1 MMNHIREHIN
11 KTINEM
17 VELRH
22 SIHQSPELGYNE
34 HHTGD
39 KIAALLT
46 KWGFEVARGIG
57 KTGIVG
63 TLKVGN
69 SKKTIGIRADMD
81 ALPIVEETNLAY
93 SSKNEGV
100 MHACGHDGHT
110 TILLT
115 AARYLAETK
124 NFDGTVRVIFQPAE
138 ESYGGGKAMIDD
150 GLFQKFPC
158 DRIYGLHNWPGF
170 PAGSLR
176 FTKGPMMASVDTAY
190 ITVRGKGGHGARPET
205 TIDPIVAASSIVM
218 ALQTIVSRN
227 VPPLEAALITVGMFK
242 GGSVSNVIPEEV
254 KMDLTIRAF
263 STKVRDLLQERICK
277 LAKSQAESYGAEAI
291 INYERGYPVT
301 VNDADSIDFALGV
314 AKKLVGDE
322 NIVENAEP
330 LTPSEDFSYMLE
342 KVPGAYIIMGNGDS
356 AGLHTPHYN
365 FNDDG
370 IAVGASLWGAL
381 VEEYLKKS

>member
-1 MMNHIREHIN
+1 MKHIREHIE
-11 KTINEM
+11 KTIDEM
-17 VELRH
+17 VAIRH
-22 SIHQSPELGYNE
+22 QIHENPEMGFNE
-34 HHTGD
+34 HKTGD
-39 KIAALLT
+39 KVASLLES
-46 KWGFEVARGIG
+46 WGFDVVRGVG

-69 SKKTIGIRADMD
+69 GKKVIGIRADMD
-81 ALPIVEETNLAY
+81 ALPIEEETNLPYA
-93 SSKNEGV
+93 SKNAGV

-115 AARYLAETK
+115 AARYLAETR

-138 ESYGGGKAMIDD
+138 ESLGGGKKMIDD
-150 GLFQKFPC
+150 GLFEKFPC

-170 PAGSLR
+170 PAGTLR

-254 KMDLTIRAF
+254 KMELTIRAF
-263 STKVRDLLQERICK
+263 SPEVRKLLQERICK

-301 VNDADSIDFALGV
+301 VNDAESIDFALDV
-314 AKKLVGDE
+314 AKQIVGDK
-322 NIVENAEP
+322 NVVENAEP

-356 AGLHTPHYN
+356 TGLHTPQYN

-370 IAVGASLWGAL
+370 IAVGATLWGAL
-381 VEEYLKKS
+381 VEKYLAKA

>member
-1 MMNHIREHIN
+1 MKHIREHIDR
-11 KTINEM
+11 TIDEM
-17 VELRH
+17 VAIRH
-22 SIHQSPELGYNE
+22 QIHQNPELGFNE
-34 HHTGD
+34 HKTGD
-39 KIAALLT
+39 KVASLLES
-46 KWGFEVARGIG
+46 WGFDVVRGVG

-63 TLKVGN
+63 TLKVGHG
-69 SKKTIGIRADMD
+69 KKIIGIRADMD
-81 ALPIVEETNLAY
+81 ALPIEEETNLDY
-93 SSKNEGV
+93 SSKNKGV

-138 ESYGGGKAMIDD
+138 ESYGGGKKMIDD
-150 GLFQKFPC
+150 GLFERFPC

-170 PAGSLR
+170 PSGTLR

-254 KMDLTIRAF
+254 KMELTIRAF
-263 STKVRDLLQERICK
+263 SAKVRDLLQERICK
-277 LAKSQAESYGAEAI
+277 LAKSQAESYGAKAI

-301 VNDADSIDFALGV
+301 VNDAGSIDFALEV
-314 AKKLVGDE
+314 AKQVVGDK
-322 NIVENAEP
+322 NVVENAEP

-370 IAVGASLWGAL
+370 IAVGATLWGAL
-381 VEEYLKKS
+381 VEKYLAKA

>member
-1 MMNHIREHIN
+1 MKHIREHID
-11 KTINEM
+11 KTIDEM
-17 VELRH
+17 VAIRH
-22 SIHQSPELGYNE
+22 QIHETPELGFNE
-34 HHTGD
+34 LKTGD
-39 KIAALLT
+39 KVASLL
-46 KWGFEVARGIG
+46 KSWGFDVVRGVG

-63 TLKVGN
+63 TLKVGHG
-69 SKKTIGIRADMD
+69 KKIIGIRADMD
-81 ALPIVEETNLAY
+81 ALPIEEETNLDY

-138 ESYGGGKAMIDD
+138 ESYGGGKKMIDD
-150 GLFQKFPC
+150 GLFERFPC

-170 PAGSLR
+170 PSGTLR

-254 KMDLTIRAF
+254 KMELTIRAF
-263 STKVRDLLQERICK
+263 SAKVRDLLQERICK
-277 LAKSQAESYGAEAI
+277 LVKSQAESYGAKAI

-301 VNDADSIDFALGV
+301 VNDAESIDFALGV
-314 AKKLVGDE
+314 AKQVVGDK
-322 NIVENAEP
+322 NVVENAEP

-356 AGLHTPHYN
+356 AGLHTTHYN

-370 IAVGASLWGAL
+370 IAVGATLWGAL
-381 VEEYLKKS
+381 VEKYLAKA

>member
-1 MMNHIREHIN
+1 MKHIREHID
-11 KTINEM
+11 KTIDEM
-17 VELRH
+17 VAIRH
-22 SIHQSPELGYNE
+22 QIHENPELGFNE
-34 HHTGD
+34 LKTGD
-39 KIAALLT
+39 KVASLL
-46 KWGFEVARGIG
+46 KSWGFDVVRGVG

-63 TLKVGN
+63 TLKVGHG
-69 SKKTIGIRADMD
+69 KKIIGIRADMD
-81 ALPIVEETNLAY
+81 ALPIEEETNLDY

-138 ESYGGGKAMIDD
+138 ESYGGGKKMIDD
-150 GLFQKFPC
+150 GLFEKFPC

-170 PAGSLR
+170 PSGTLR

-227 VPPLEAALITVGMFK
+227 VPPLEAALVTVGMFK

-254 KMDLTIRAF
+254 KMELTIRAF
-263 STKVRDLLQERICK
+263 SAKIRDLLQERICK
-277 LAKSQAESYGAEAI
+277 LAKSQAESYGAKAI

-301 VNDADSIDFALGV
+301 VNDVESIDFALGV
-314 AKKLVGDE
+314 AKQVVGDK
-322 NIVENAEP
+322 NVVENAEP

-370 IAVGASLWGAL
+370 IAVGATLWGAL
-381 VEEYLKKS
+381 VEKYLAKA

>member
-1 MMNHIREHIN
+1 MNHIRAHIE
-11 KTINEM
+11 KTIDEM
-17 VELRH
+17 IKLRH
-22 SIHQSPELGYNE
+22 SIHAYPELGYQE
-34 HHTGD
+34 HRTGNTV
-39 KIAALLT
+39 AGLLE
-46 KWGFEVARGIG
+46 KWGFEVSRGIG

-63 TLKVGN
+63 TLRVGN
-69 SKKTIGIRADMD
+69 SNKTIGIRADMD
-81 ALPIVEETNLAY
+81 ALPIEEQTNLEYA
-93 SSKNEGV
+93 SKNPGV

-124 NFDGTVRVIFQPAE
+124 NFDGIVRVIFQPAE

-150 GLFQKFPC
+150 GLFEKFPC

-170 PAGSLR
+170 PAGTLR

-190 ITVRGKGGHGARPET
+190 ITIRGKGGHGARPET

-227 VPPLEAALITVGMFK
+227 VPPLEAALITVGMLK
-242 GGSVSNVIPEEV
+242 GGSVSNVIPDEV
-254 KMDLTIRAF
+254 QMELTIRAF
-263 STKVRDLLQERICK
+263 SPEVRALLEQRICQLVK
-277 LAKSQAESYGAEAI
+277 LQAQSYNAEAA

-301 VNDADSIDFALGV
+301 VNDVASVDFALDV

-322 NIVENAEP
+322 NVVENAEP
-330 LTPSEDFSYMLE
+330 LTPSEDFSFMLE

-356 AGLHTPHYN
+356 AGLHNPHYN
-365 FNDDG
+365 FNDEG

-381 VEEYLKKS
+381 VEKYLEKV

>member
-1 MMNHIREHIN
+1 MKHIREHIDR
-11 KTINEM
+11 TIDEM
-17 VELRH
+17 VAIRH
-22 SIHQSPELGYNE
+22 QIHQNPELGFNE
-34 HHTGD
+34 HKTGD
-39 KIAALLT
+39 KVASLLES
-46 KWGFEVARGIG
+46 WGFDVVRGVG

-63 TLKVGN
+63 TLKVGHG
-69 SKKTIGIRADMD
+69 KKIIGIRADMD
-81 ALPIVEETNLAY
+81 ALPIEEETNLDY
-93 SSKNEGV
+93 SSKNKGV

-138 ESYGGGKAMIDD
+138 ESYGGGKKMIDD
-150 GLFQKFPC
+150 GLFERFPC
-158 DRIYGLHNWPGF
+158 ERIYGLHNWPGF
-170 PAGSLR
+170 PSGTLR

-254 KMDLTIRAF
+254 KMELTIRAF
-263 STKVRDLLQERICK
+263 SAKVRDLLQERICK
-277 LAKSQAESYGAEAI
+277 LVKSQAESYGAKAI

-301 VNDADSIDFALGV
+301 VNDAGSIDFALEV
-314 AKKLVGDE
+314 AKQVVGDK
-322 NIVENAEP
+322 NVVENAEP

-370 IAVGASLWGAL
+370 IAVGATLWGAL
-381 VEEYLKKS
+381 VEKYLAKA

>member
-1 MMNHIREHIN
+1 MKHIREHIE
-11 KTINEM
+11 KTIDEM
-17 VELRH
+17 VAIRH
-22 SIHQSPELGYNE
+22 QIHQNPELGFNE
-34 HHTGD
+34 HKTGD
-39 KIAALLT
+39 KVASLLES
-46 KWGFEVARGIG
+46 WGFDVVRGVG

-63 TLKVGN
+63 TLKVGHG
-69 SKKTIGIRADMD
+69 KKIIGIRADMD
-81 ALPIVEETNLAY
+81 ALPIEEETNLDY

-138 ESYGGGKAMIDD
+138 ESYGGGKKMIDD
-150 GLFQKFPC
+150 GLFERFPC

-170 PAGSLR
+170 PSGTLR

-254 KMDLTIRAF
+254 KMELTIRAF
-263 STKVRDLLQERICK
+263 SAKVRDLLQERICK
-277 LAKSQAESYGAEAI
+277 LVKSQAESYGAKAI

-301 VNDADSIDFALGV
+301 VNDAGSIDFALEV
-314 AKKLVGDE
+314 SKQVVGDK
-322 NIVENAEP
+322 NVVENAEP

-370 IAVGASLWGAL
+370 IAVGATLWGAL
-381 VEEYLKKS
+381 VEKYLAKA

>member
-1 MMNHIREHIN
+1 MKHIREHID
-11 KTINEM
+11 KTIDEM
-17 VELRH
+17 VAIRH
-22 SIHQSPELGYNE
+22 QIHQNPELGFNE
-34 HHTGD
+34 HKTGD
-39 KIAALLT
+39 KVASLLES
-46 KWGFEVARGIG
+46 WGFDVVRGVG

-69 SKKTIGIRADMD
+69 GKKVIGIRADMD
-81 ALPIVEETNLAY
+81 ALPIEEETNLDY
-93 SSKNEGV
+93 SSKNKGV

-138 ESYGGGKAMIDD
+138 ESYGGGKKMIDD
-150 GLFQKFPC
+150 GLFERFPC

-170 PAGSLR
+170 PSGTLR

-254 KMDLTIRAF
+254 KMELTIRAF
-263 STKVRDLLQERICK
+263 SAKVRDLLQERICK
-277 LAKSQAESYGAEAI
+277 LVKSQAESYGAKAI

-301 VNDADSIDFALGV
+301 VNDAESIDFALGV
-314 AKKLVGDE
+314 AKQVVGDK
-322 NIVENAEP
+322 NVVENAEP

-356 AGLHTPHYN
+356 TGLHTPHYN

-370 IAVGASLWGAL
+370 IAVGATLWGAL
-381 VEEYLKKS
+381 VEKYLARA

>member
-1 MMNHIREHIN
+1 MKHIREHIE
-11 KTINEM
+11 KTIDEM
-17 VELRH
+17 VAIRH
-22 SIHQSPELGYNE
+22 QIHENPEMGFNE
-34 HHTGD
+34 HKTGD
-39 KIAALLT
+39 KVASLLES
-46 KWGFEVARGIG
+46 WGFDVVRGVG

-63 TLKVGN
+63 TLKVGHG
-69 SKKTIGIRADMD
+69 KKVIGIRADMD
-81 ALPIVEETNLAY
+81 ALPIEEETNLDY

-138 ESYGGGKAMIDD
+138 ESYGGGKKMIDD
-150 GLFQKFPC
+150 GLFERFPC

-170 PAGSLR
+170 PSGTLR

-254 KMDLTIRAF
+254 KMELTIRAF
-263 STKVRDLLQERICK
+263 SPEVRKLLQERICK

-301 VNDADSIDFALGV
+301 VNDAESIDFALDV
-314 AKKLVGDE
+314 AKQIVGDK
-322 NIVENAEP
+322 NVVENAEP

-356 AGLHTPHYN
+356 TGLHTPQYN

-370 IAVGASLWGAL
+370 IAVGATLWGAL
-381 VEEYLKKS
+381 VEKYLAKA

>member
-1 MMNHIREHIN
+1 MKHIREHIDR
-11 KTINEM
+11 TIDEM
-17 VELRH
+17 VAIRH
-22 SIHQSPELGYNE
+22 QIHQNPELGFNE
-34 HHTGD
+34 HKTGD
-39 KIAALLT
+39 KVASLLES
-46 KWGFEVARGIG
+46 WGFDVVRGVG

-63 TLKVGN
+63 TLKVGHG
-69 SKKTIGIRADMD
+69 KKVIGIRADMD
-81 ALPIVEETNLAY
+81 ALPIEEETNLDY

-138 ESYGGGKAMIDD
+138 ESYGGGKKMIDD
-150 GLFQKFPC
+150 GLFERFPC

-170 PAGSLR
+170 PSGTLR

-254 KMDLTIRAF
+254 KMELTIRAF
-263 STKVRDLLQERICK
+263 SAKVRDLLQERICK
-277 LAKSQAESYGAEAI
+277 LAKSQAESYGAKAI

-301 VNDADSIDFALGV
+301 VNDAGSIDFALEV
-314 AKKLVGDE
+314 AKQVVGDK
-322 NIVENAEP
+322 NVVENAEP

-370 IAVGASLWGAL
+370 IAVGATLWGAL
-381 VEEYLKKS
+381 VEKYLAKA

>member
-1 MMNHIREHIN
+1 MKHIREHIDR
-11 KTINEM
+11 TIDEM
-17 VELRH
+17 VAIRH
-22 SIHQSPELGYNE
+22 QIHQNPELGFNE
-34 HHTGD
+34 HKTGD
-39 KIAALLT
+39 KVASLLES
-46 KWGFEVARGIG
+46 WGFDVVRGVG

-63 TLKVGN
+63 TLKVGHG
-69 SKKTIGIRADMD
+69 KKIIGIRADMD
-81 ALPIVEETNLAY
+81 ALPIEEETNLDY
-93 SSKNEGV
+93 SSKNKGV

-138 ESYGGGKAMIDD
+138 ESYGGGKKMIDD
-150 GLFQKFPC
+150 GLFERFPC

-170 PAGSLR
+170 PSGTLR

-254 KMDLTIRAF
+254 KMELTIRAF
-263 STKVRDLLQERICK
+263 SAKVRDLLQERICK
-277 LAKSQAESYGAEAI
+277 LVKSQAESYGAKAI

-301 VNDADSIDFALGV
+301 VNDAESIDFALGV
-314 AKKLVGDE
+314 AKQVVGDK
-322 NIVENAEP
+322 NVVENAEP

-370 IAVGASLWGAL
+370 IAVGATLWGAL
-381 VEEYLKKS
+381 VEKYLAKA

>member
-1 MMNHIREHIN
+1 MKHIREHIDR
-11 KTINEM
+11 TIDEM
-17 VELRH
+17 VAIRH
-22 SIHQSPELGYNE
+22 QIHQNPELGFNE
-34 HHTGD
+34 HKTGD
-39 KIAALLT
+39 KVASLLES
-46 KWGFEVARGIG
+46 WGFDVVRGVG

-63 TLKVGN
+63 TLKVGHG
-69 SKKTIGIRADMD
+69 KKVIGIRADMD
-81 ALPIVEETNLAY
+81 ALPIEEETNLDY
-93 SSKNEGV
+93 SSKNKGV

-138 ESYGGGKAMIDD
+138 ESYGGGKKMIDD
-150 GLFQKFPC
+150 GLFERFPC

-170 PAGSLR
+170 PSGTLR

-190 ITVRGKGGHGARPET
+190 ITIRGKGGHGARPET

-254 KMDLTIRAF
+254 KMELTIRAF
-263 STKVRDLLQERICK
+263 SAKVRDLLQERICK
-277 LAKSQAESYGAEAI
+277 LVKSQAESYGAKAI

-301 VNDADSIDFALGV
+301 VNDAGSIDFALEV
-314 AKKLVGDE
+314 AKQVVGDK
-322 NIVENAEP
+322 NVVENAEP

-370 IAVGASLWGAL
+370 IAVGATLWGAL
-381 VEEYLKKS
+381 VEKYLAKA

>member
-1 MMNHIREHIN
+1 MKHIREHIE
-11 KTINEM
+11 KTIDEM
-17 VELRH
+17 VAIRH
-22 SIHQSPELGYNE
+22 QIHQNPELGFNE
-34 HHTGD
+34 HKTGD
-39 KIAALLT
+39 KVASLLES
-46 KWGFEVARGIG
+46 WGFDVVRGVG

-63 TLKVGN
+63 TLKVGHG
-69 SKKTIGIRADMD
+69 KKVIGIRADMD
-81 ALPIVEETNLAY
+81 ALPIEEETNLDY

-138 ESYGGGKAMIDD
+138 ESYGGGKKMIDD
-150 GLFQKFPC
+150 GLFERFPC

-170 PAGSLR
+170 PSGTLR

-227 VPPLEAALITVGMFK
+227 VPPLEAALVTVGMFK

-254 KMDLTIRAF
+254 KMELTIRAF
-263 STKVRDLLQERICK
+263 SAKIRDLLQERICK
-277 LAKSQAESYGAEAI
+277 LAKSQAESYGAKAI

-301 VNDADSIDFALGV
+301 VNDAESIDFALGV
-314 AKKLVGDE
+314 AKQVVGDK
-322 NIVENAEP
+322 NVVENAEP

-370 IAVGASLWGAL
+370 IAVGATLWGAL
-381 VEEYLKKS
+381 VEKYLAKA

>member
-1 MMNHIREHIN
+1 MKHIREHID
-11 KTINEM
+11 KTIDEM
-17 VELRH
+17 VAIRH
-22 SIHQSPELGYNE
+22 QIHENPELGFNE
-34 HHTGD
+34 LKTGD
-39 KIAALLT
+39 KVASLL
-46 KWGFEVARGIG
+46 KSWGFDVVRGVG

-63 TLKVGN
+63 TLKVGHG
-69 SKKTIGIRADMD
+69 KKIIGIRADMD
-81 ALPIVEETNLAY
+81 ALPIEEETNLDY

-138 ESYGGGKAMIDD
+138 ESYGGGKKMIDD
-150 GLFQKFPC
+150 GLFEKFPC

-170 PAGSLR
+170 PSGTLR

-227 VPPLEAALITVGMFK
+227 VPPLEAALVTVGMFK

-254 KMDLTIRAF
+254 KMELTIRAF
-263 STKVRDLLQERICK
+263 SAKIRDLLQERICK
-277 LAKSQAESYGAEAI
+277 LAKSQAESYGAKAI

-301 VNDADSIDFALGV
+301 VNDAESIDFALGV
-314 AKKLVGDE
+314 AKQVVGDK
-322 NIVENAEP
+322 NVVENAEP

-370 IAVGASLWGAL
+370 IAVGATLWGAL
-381 VEEYLKKS
+381 VEEYLAKA

>member
-1 MMNHIREHIN
+1 MKHIREHIE
-11 KTINEM
+11 KTIDEM
-17 VELRH
+17 VAIRH
-22 SIHQSPELGYNE
+22 QIHQNPELGFNE
-34 HHTGD
+34 HKTGD
-39 KIAALLT
+39 KVASLLES
-46 KWGFEVARGIG
+46 WGFDVVRGVG

-63 TLKVGN
+63 TLKVGHG
-69 SKKTIGIRADMD
+69 KKVIGIRADMD
-81 ALPIVEETNLAY
+81 ALPIEEETNLDY
-93 SSKNEGV
+93 SSKNKGV

-138 ESYGGGKAMIDD
+138 ESYGGGKKMIDD
-150 GLFQKFPC
+150 GLFERFPC

-170 PAGSLR
+170 PSGTLR

-190 ITVRGKGGHGARPET
+190 ITIRGKGGHGARPET

-254 KMDLTIRAF
+254 KMELTIRAF
-263 STKVRDLLQERICK
+263 SAKVRDLLQERICK
-277 LAKSQAESYGAEAI
+277 LVKSQAESYGAKAI

-301 VNDADSIDFALGV
+301 VNDAGSIDFALEV
-314 AKKLVGDE
+314 AKQVVGDK
-322 NIVENAEP
+322 NVVENAEP

-370 IAVGASLWGAL
+370 IAVGATLWGAL
-381 VEEYLKKS
+381 VEKYLAKA

>member
-1 MMNHIREHIN
+1 MKHIREHID
-11 KTINEM
+11 KTIDEM
-17 VELRH
+17 VAIRH
-22 SIHQSPELGYNE
+22 QIHENPELGFNE
-34 HHTGD
+34 LKTGD
-39 KIAALLT
+39 KVASLL
-46 KWGFEVARGIG
+46 KSWGFDVVRGVG

-63 TLKVGN
+63 TLKVGHG
-69 SKKTIGIRADMD
+69 KKIIGIRADMD
-81 ALPIVEETNLAY
+81 ALPIEEETNLDY

-138 ESYGGGKAMIDD
+138 ESYGGGKKMIDD
-150 GLFQKFPC
+150 GLFEKFPC

-170 PAGSLR
+170 PSGTLR

-227 VPPLEAALITVGMFK
+227 VPPLEAALVTVGMFK

-254 KMDLTIRAF
+254 KMELTIRAF
-263 STKVRDLLQERICK
+263 SAKIRDILQERICK
-277 LAKSQAESYGAEAI
+277 LAKSQAESYGAKAI

-301 VNDADSIDFALGV
+301 VNDAESIDFALGV
-314 AKKLVGDE
+314 AKQVVGDK
-322 NIVENAEP
+322 NVVENAEP

-370 IAVGASLWGAL
+370 IAVGATLWGAL
-381 VEEYLKKS
+381 VEKYLAKA

>member
-1 MMNHIREHIN
+1 MKHIREHID
-11 KTINEM
+11 KTIDEM
-17 VELRH
+17 VAIRH
-22 SIHQSPELGYNE
+22 QIHENPELGFNE
-34 HHTGD
+34 LKTGD
-39 KIAALLT
+39 KVASLL
-46 KWGFEVARGIG
+46 KSWGFDVVRGVG

-63 TLKVGN
+63 TLKVGHG
-69 SKKTIGIRADMD
+69 KKIIGIRADMD
-81 ALPIVEETNLAY
+81 ALPIEEETNLDY

-138 ESYGGGKAMIDD
+138 ESYGGGKKMIDD
-150 GLFQKFPC
+150 GLFEKFPC

-170 PAGSLR
+170 PSGTLR

-227 VPPLEAALITVGMFK
+227 VPPLEAALVTVGMFK

-254 KMDLTIRAF
+254 KMELTIRAF
-263 STKVRDLLQERICK
+263 SAKIRDLLQERICK
-277 LAKSQAESYGAEAI
+277 LAKSQAESYGAKAI

-301 VNDADSIDFALGV
+301 VNDAESIDFALGV
-314 AKKLVGDE
+314 AKQVVGDK
-322 NIVENAEP
+322 NVVENAEP

-370 IAVGASLWGAL
+370 IAVGATLWGAL
-381 VEEYLKKS
+381 VEKYLAKA

>member
-1 MMNHIREHIN
+1 MKHIREHIE
-11 KTINEM
+11 KTIDEM
-17 VELRH
+17 VAIRH
-22 SIHQSPELGYNE
+22 QIHENPEMGFNE
-34 HHTGD
+34 HKTGD
-39 KIAALLT
+39 KVASLLES
-46 KWGFEVARGIG
+46 WGFDVVRGVG

-69 SKKTIGIRADMD
+69 GKKVIGIRADMD
-81 ALPIVEETNLAY
+81 ALPIEEETNLPYA
-93 SSKNEGV
+93 SKNAGV

-115 AARYLAETK
+115 AARYLAETR

-138 ESYGGGKAMIDD
+138 ESLGGGKKMIDD
-150 GLFQKFPC
+150 GLFEKFPC

-170 PAGSLR
+170 PAGTLR

-254 KMDLTIRAF
+254 KMELTIRAF
-263 STKVRDLLQERICK
+263 SPEVRKLLQDRICK

-301 VNDADSIDFALGV
+301 VNDAESIDFALDV
-314 AKKLVGDE
+314 AKQIVGDK
-322 NIVENAEP
+322 NVVENAEP

-356 AGLHTPHYN
+356 TGLHTPQYN

-370 IAVGASLWGAL
+370 IAVGATLWGAL
-381 VEEYLKKS
+381 VEKYLAKA

>member
-1 MMNHIREHIN
+1 MKHIREHID
-11 KTINEM
+11 KTIDEM
-17 VELRH
+17 VAIRH
-22 SIHQSPELGYNE
+22 QIHENPEMGFNE
-34 HHTGD
+34 HKTGD
-39 KIAALLT
+39 KVASLLES
-46 KWGFEVARGIG
+46 WGFDVVRGVG

-69 SKKTIGIRADMD
+69 GKKVIGIRADMD
-81 ALPIVEETNLAY
+81 ALPIEEETNLDY
-93 SSKNEGV
+93 SSKNKGV

-138 ESYGGGKAMIDD
+138 ESYGGGKKMIDD
-150 GLFQKFPC
+150 GLFERFPC

-170 PAGSLR
+170 PSGTLR

-254 KMDLTIRAF
+254 KMELTIRAF
-263 STKVRDLLQERICK
+263 SPEVRKLLQERICK

-301 VNDADSIDFALGV
+301 VNDAESIDFALDV
-314 AKKLVGDE
+314 AKQIVGDK
-322 NIVENAEP
+322 NVVENAEP

-356 AGLHTPHYN
+356 TGLHTPQYN

-370 IAVGASLWGAL
+370 IAVGATLWGAL
-381 VEEYLKKS
+381 VEKYLAKA

>member
-1 MMNHIREHIN
+1 MKHIREHIE
-11 KTINEM
+11 KTIDEM
-17 VELRH
+17 VAIRH
-22 SIHQSPELGYNE
+22 QIHENPEMGFNE
-34 HHTGD
+34 HKTGD
-39 KIAALLT
+39 KVASLLES
-46 KWGFEVARGIG
+46 WGFDVVRGVG

-69 SKKTIGIRADMD
+69 GKKVIGIRADMD
-81 ALPIVEETNLAY
+81 ALPIEEETNLPYA
-93 SSKNEGV
+93 SKNAGV

-115 AARYLAETK
+115 AARYLAETR

-138 ESYGGGKAMIDD
+138 ESLGGGKKMIDD
-150 GLFQKFPC
+150 GLFEKFPC

-170 PAGSLR
+170 PAGTLR

-254 KMDLTIRAF
+254 KMELTIRAF
-263 STKVRDLLQERICK
+263 SPDVRKLLQERICK

-301 VNDADSIDFALGV
+301 VNDAESIDFALDV
-314 AKKLVGDE
+314 AKQIVGDK
-322 NIVENAEP
+322 NVVENAEP

-356 AGLHTPHYN
+356 TGLHTPQYN

-370 IAVGASLWGAL
+370 IAVGATLWGAL
-381 VEEYLKKS
+381 VEKYLAKA

>member
-1 MMNHIREHIN
+1 MKHIREHID
-11 KTINEM
+11 KTIDEM
-17 VELRH
+17 VAIRH
-22 SIHQSPELGYNE
+22 QIHENPELGFNE
-34 HHTGD
+34 LKTGD
-39 KIAALLT
+39 KVASLL
-46 KWGFEVARGIG
+46 KSWGFDVVRGVG

-63 TLKVGN
+63 TLKVGHG
-69 SKKTIGIRADMD
+69 KKIIGIRADMD
-81 ALPIVEETNLAY
+81 ALPIEEETNLDY

-138 ESYGGGKAMIDD
+138 ESYGGGKKMIDD
-150 GLFQKFPC
+150 GLFEKFPC

-170 PAGSLR
+170 PSGTLR

-227 VPPLEAALITVGMFK
+227 VPPLEAALVTVGMFK

-254 KMDLTIRAF
+254 KMELTIRAF
-263 STKVRDLLQERICK
+263 SAKIRDILQERICK
-277 LAKSQAESYGAEAI
+277 LAKSQAESYGAKAI

-301 VNDADSIDFALGV
+301 VNDAESIDFALGV
-314 AKKLVGDE
+314 AKQVVGDK
-322 NIVENAEP
+322 NVVENAEP

-370 IAVGASLWGAL
+370 IAVGATLWGAL
-381 VEEYLKKS
+381 VEKYLAKD

>member
-1 MMNHIREHIN
+1 MKHIREHID
-11 KTINEM
+11 KTIDEM
-17 VELRH
+17 VAIRH
-22 SIHQSPELGYNE
+22 QIHENPELGFNE
-34 HHTGD
+34 LKTGD
-39 KIAALLT
+39 KVASLL
-46 KWGFEVARGIG
+46 KSWGFDVVRGVG

-69 SKKTIGIRADMD
+69 GKKIIGIRADMD
-81 ALPIVEETNLAY
+81 ALPIEEETNLDY

-138 ESYGGGKAMIDD
+138 ESYGGGKKMIDD
-150 GLFQKFPC
+150 GLFEKFPC

-170 PAGSLR
+170 PSGTLR

-227 VPPLEAALITVGMFK
+227 VPPLEAALVTVGMFK

-254 KMDLTIRAF
+254 KMELTIRAF
-263 STKVRDLLQERICK
+263 SAKIRDILQERICK
-277 LAKSQAESYGAEAI
+277 LAKSQAESYGAKAI

-301 VNDADSIDFALGV
+301 VNDAESIDFALGV
-314 AKKLVGDE
+314 AKQVVGDK
-322 NIVENAEP
+322 NVVENAEP

-370 IAVGASLWGAL
+370 IAVGATLWGAL
-381 VEEYLKKS
+381 VEKYLAKA

>member
-1 MMNHIREHIN
+1 MKHIREHIDR
-11 KTINEM
+11 TIDEM
-17 VELRH
+17 VAIRH
-22 SIHQSPELGYNE
+22 QIHQNPELGFNE
-34 HHTGD
+34 HKTGD
-39 KIAALLT
+39 KVASLLES
-46 KWGFEVARGIG
+46 WGFDVVRGVG

-63 TLKVGN
+63 TLKVGHG
-69 SKKTIGIRADMD
+69 KKIIGIRADMD
-81 ALPIVEETNLAY
+81 ALPIEEETNLDY

-138 ESYGGGKAMIDD
+138 ESYGGGKKMIDD
-150 GLFQKFPC
+150 GLFERFPC
-158 DRIYGLHNWPGF
+158 ERIYGLHNWPGF
-170 PAGSLR
+170 PSGTLR

-254 KMDLTIRAF
+254 KMELTIRAF
-263 STKVRDLLQERICK
+263 SAKVRDLLQERICK
-277 LAKSQAESYGAEAI
+277 LVKSQAESYGAKAI

-301 VNDADSIDFALGV
+301 VNDAGSIDFALEV
-314 AKKLVGDE
+314 AKQVVGDK
-322 NIVENAEP
+322 NVVENAEP

-370 IAVGASLWGAL
+370 IAVGATLWGAL
-381 VEEYLKKS
+381 VEKYLAKA

>member
-1 MMNHIREHIN
+1 MKHIREHID
-11 KTINEM
+11 KTIDEM
-17 VELRH
+17 VAIRH
-22 SIHQSPELGYNE
+22 QIHENPELGFNE
-34 HHTGD
+34 HKTGD
-39 KIAALLT
+39 KVASLLES
-46 KWGFEVARGIG
+46 WGFDVARGVG

-69 SKKTIGIRADMD
+69 GTKVIGIRADMD
-81 ALPIVEETNLAY
+81 ALPIEEQTNLPY
-93 SSKNEGV
+93 SSKNAGI

-110 TILLT
+110 TTLLT

-138 ESYGGGKAMIDD
+138 ESLAGGKEMIDD
-150 GLFQKFPC
+150 GLFEKFPC

-170 PAGSLR
+170 PSGTFR

-218 ALQTIVSRN
+218 ALQTVVSRN

-242 GGSVSNVIPEEV
+242 GGAVSNVIPDEV
-254 KMDLTIRAF
+254 KMEVTIRSF
-263 STKVRDLLQERICK
+263 SAEVRKLLEERICK
-277 LAKSQAESYGAEAI
+277 LVKAQAESYGAEAI
-291 INYERGYPVT
+291 INYELGYPVT
-301 VNDADSIDFALGV
+301 VNDATAIDFAVGV
-314 AKKLVGDE
+314 AKKVVGE
-322 NIVENAEP
+322 GNVVENAEP

-356 AGLHTPHYN
+356 AGLHNPHYN
-365 FNDDG
+365 FNDNG
-370 IAVGASLWGAL
+370 IAIGASLWGAI
-381 VEEYLKKS
+381 VEEYLAKA

>member
-1 MMNHIREHIN
+1 MKHIREHID
-11 KTINEM
+11 KTIDEM
-17 VELRH
+17 VAIRH
-22 SIHQSPELGYNE
+22 QIHENPELGFNE
-34 HHTGD
+34 LKTGD
-39 KIAALLT
+39 KVASLL
-46 KWGFEVARGIG
+46 KSWGFDVVRGVG

-63 TLKVGN
+63 TLKVGHG
-69 SKKTIGIRADMD
+69 KKIIGIRADMD
-81 ALPIVEETNLAY
+81 ALPIEEETNLDY

-138 ESYGGGKAMIDD
+138 ESYGGGKKMIDD
-150 GLFQKFPC
+150 GLFEKFPC

-170 PAGSLR
+170 PSGTLR

-205 TIDPIVAASSIVM
+205 TIDPIVTASSIVM

-227 VPPLEAALITVGMFK
+227 VPPLEAALVTVGMFK

-254 KMDLTIRAF
+254 KMELTIRAF
-263 STKVRDLLQERICK
+263 SAKIRDLLQERICK
-277 LAKSQAESYGAEAI
+277 LAKSQAESYGAKAI

-301 VNDADSIDFALGV
+301 VNDAESIDFALGV
-314 AKKLVGDE
+314 AKQVVGDK
-322 NIVENAEP
+322 NVVENAEP

-370 IAVGASLWGAL
+370 IAVGATLWGAL
-381 VEEYLKKS
+381 VEKYLAKA

>member
-1 MMNHIREHIN
+1 MDHIRAYID
-11 KTINEM
+11 KTIEEM
-17 VELRH
+17 IELRH
-22 SIHQSPELGYNE
+22 SIHEYPELGYHE
-34 HHTGD
+34 HRTGD
-39 KIAALLT
+39 KVAELLQE
-46 KWGFEVARGIG
+46 WGFEVCRGIG

-69 SKKTIGIRADMD
+69 SNKTIGIRADMD
-81 ALPIVEETNLAY
+81 ALPIEEQTNLDY
-93 SSKNEGV
+93 SSKNQGV

-115 AARYLAETK
+115 AARYLAATK

-138 ESYGGGKAMIDD
+138 ESFGGGKAMIDD
-150 GLFQKFPC
+150 GLFEKFPC

-170 PAGSLR
+170 ATGTLR

-190 ITVRGKGGHGARPET
+190 ITVQGKGGHGARPET

-242 GGSVSNVIPEEV
+242 GGSVSNVIPDEV
-254 KMDLTIRAF
+254 KMELTIRAF
-263 STKVRDLLQERICK
+263 SAQVRSLLEQRICE
-277 LAKSQAESYGAEAI
+277 LVKSQAESYGARAI

-301 VNDADSIDFALGV
+301 VNDAASVDFALNV
-314 AKKLVGDE
+314 AKKLVG
-322 NIVENAEP
+322 NNNVVENAEP

-356 AGLHTPHYN
+356 AGLHNPHYN
-365 FNDDG
+365 FNDDN
-370 IAVGASLWGAL
+370 IAIGASLWGAL
-381 VEEYLKKS
+381 VEEYLAKQ

>member
-1 MMNHIREHIN
+1 MKHIREHIE
-11 KTINEM
+11 KTIDEM
-17 VELRH
+17 VAIRH
-22 SIHQSPELGYNE
+22 QIHQNPELGFNE
-34 HHTGD
+34 HKTGD
-39 KIAALLT
+39 KVASLLES
-46 KWGFEVARGIG
+46 WGFDVVRGVG

-63 TLKVGN
+63 TLKVGHG
-69 SKKTIGIRADMD
+69 KKVIGIRADMD
-81 ALPIVEETNLAY
+81 ALPIEEETNLDY
-93 SSKNEGV
+93 SSKNKGV

-138 ESYGGGKAMIDD
+138 ESYGGGKKMIDD
-150 GLFQKFPC
+150 GLFERFPC

-170 PAGSLR
+170 PSGTLR

-227 VPPLEAALITVGMFK
+227 VPPLEAALVTVGMFK

-254 KMDLTIRAF
+254 KMELTIRAF
-263 STKVRDLLQERICK
+263 SAKIRDLLQERICK
-277 LAKSQAESYGAEAI
+277 LAKSQAESYGAKAI

-301 VNDADSIDFALGV
+301 VNDAESIDFALGV
-314 AKKLVGDE
+314 AKQVVGDK
-322 NIVENAEP
+322 NVVENAEP

-370 IAVGASLWGAL
+370 IAVGATLWGAL
-381 VEEYLKKS
+381 VEKYLAKA

>member
-1 MMNHIREHIN
+1 MKHIREHID
-11 KTINEM
+11 KTIDEM
-17 VELRH
+17 VAIRH
-22 SIHQSPELGYNE
+22 QIHETPELGFNE
-34 HHTGD
+34 LKTGD
-39 KIAALLT
+39 KVASLL
-46 KWGFEVARGIG
+46 KSWGFDVVRGVG

-63 TLKVGN
+63 TLKVGHG
-69 SKKTIGIRADMD
+69 KKIIGIRADMD
-81 ALPIVEETNLAY
+81 ALPIEEETNLDY

-138 ESYGGGKAMIDD
+138 ESYGGGKKMIDD
-150 GLFQKFPC
+150 GLFEKFPC

-170 PAGSLR
+170 PSGTLR

-227 VPPLEAALITVGMFK
+227 VPPLEAALVTVGMFK

-254 KMDLTIRAF
+254 KMELTIRAF
-263 STKVRDLLQERICK
+263 SAKIRDLLQERICK
-277 LAKSQAESYGAEAI
+277 LAKSQAESYGAKAI

-301 VNDADSIDFALGV
+301 VNDAESIDFALGV
-314 AKKLVGDE
+314 AKQVVGDK
-322 NIVENAEP
+322 NVVENAEP

-370 IAVGASLWGAL
+370 IAVGATLWGAL
-381 VEEYLKKS
+381 VEKYLAKA

>member
-1 MMNHIREHIN
+1 MKHIREHID
-11 KTINEM
+11 KTIDEM
-17 VELRH
+17 VAIRH
-22 SIHQSPELGYNE
+22 QIHENPELGFNE
-34 HHTGD
+34 LKTGD
-39 KIAALLT
+39 KVASLL
-46 KWGFEVARGIG
+46 KSWGFDVVRGVG

-63 TLKVGN
+63 TLKVGHG
-69 SKKTIGIRADMD
+69 KKIIGIRADMD
-81 ALPIVEETNLAY
+81 ALPIEEETNLDY

-138 ESYGGGKAMIDD
+138 ESYGGGKKMIDD
-150 GLFQKFPC
+150 GLFEKFPC

-170 PAGSLR
+170 PSGTLR

-190 ITVRGKGGHGARPET
+190 IAVRGKGGHGARPET

-227 VPPLEAALITVGMFK
+227 VPPLEAALVTVGMFK

-254 KMDLTIRAF
+254 KMELTIRAF
-263 STKVRDLLQERICK
+263 SAKIRDLLQERICK
-277 LAKSQAESYGAEAI
+277 LAKSQAESYGAKAI

-301 VNDADSIDFALGV
+301 VNDVESIDFALGV
-314 AKKLVGDE
+314 AKQVVGDK
-322 NIVENAEP
+322 NVVENAEP

-370 IAVGASLWGAL
+370 IAVGATLWGAL
-381 VEEYLKKS
+381 VEKYLAKA

>member
-1 MMNHIREHIN
+1 MKHIREHID
-11 KTINEM
+11 KTIDEM
-17 VELRH
+17 VAIRH
-22 SIHQSPELGYNE
+22 QIHENPELGFNE
-34 HHTGD
+34 LKTGD
-39 KIAALLT
+39 KVASLL
-46 KWGFEVARGIG
+46 KSWGFDVVRGVG

-63 TLKVGN
+63 TLKVGHG
-69 SKKTIGIRADMD
+69 KKIIGIRADMD
-81 ALPIVEETNLAY
+81 ALPIEEETNLDY

-138 ESYGGGKAMIDD
+138 ESYGGGKKMIDD
-150 GLFQKFPC
+150 GLFERFPC

-170 PAGSLR
+170 PSGTLR

-227 VPPLEAALITVGMFK
+227 VPPLEAALVTVGMFK

-254 KMDLTIRAF
+254 KMELTIRAF
-263 STKVRDLLQERICK
+263 SAKIRDLLQERICK
-277 LAKSQAESYGAEAI
+277 LAKSQAESYGAKAI

-301 VNDADSIDFALGV
+301 VNDAESIDFALGV
-314 AKKLVGDE
+314 AKQVVGDK
-322 NIVENAEP
+322 NVVENAEP

-370 IAVGASLWGAL
+370 IAVGATLWGAL
-381 VEEYLKKS
+381 VEEYLAKA

>member
-1 MMNHIREHIN
+1 MKHIREHID
-11 KTINEM
+11 KTIDEM
-17 VELRH
+17 VAIRH
-22 SIHQSPELGYNE
+22 QIHENPELGFNE
-34 HHTGD
+34 LKTGD
-39 KIAALLT
+39 KVASLL
-46 KWGFEVARGIG
+46 KSWGFDVVRGVG

-63 TLKVGN
+63 TLKVGHG
-69 SKKTIGIRADMD
+69 KKIIGIRADMD
-81 ALPIVEETNLAY
+81 ALPIEEETNLDY

-138 ESYGGGKAMIDD
+138 ESYGGGKKMIDD
-150 GLFQKFPC
+150 GLFEKFPC

-170 PAGSLR
+170 PSGTLR

-227 VPPLEAALITVGMFK
+227 VPPLEAGLVTVGMFK

-254 KMDLTIRAF
+254 KMELTIRAF
-263 STKVRDLLQERICK
+263 SAKIRDLLQERICK
-277 LAKSQAESYGAEAI
+277 LAKSQAESYGAKAI

-301 VNDADSIDFALGV
+301 VNDAESIDFALGV
-314 AKKLVGDE
+314 AKQVVGDK
-322 NIVENAEP
+322 NVVENAEP

-370 IAVGASLWGAL
+370 IAVGATLWGAL
-381 VEEYLKKS
+381 VEKYLAKA

>member
-1 MMNHIREHIN
+1 MKHIREHIE
-11 KTINEM
+11 KTIDEM
-17 VELRH
+17 VAIRH
-22 SIHQSPELGYNE
+22 QIHENPELGFNE
-34 HHTGD
+34 LKTGD
-39 KIAALLT
+39 KVASLL
-46 KWGFEVARGIG
+46 KSWGFDVVRGVG

-63 TLKVGN
+63 TLKVGHG
-69 SKKTIGIRADMD
+69 KKIIGIRADMD
-81 ALPIVEETNLAY
+81 ALPIEEETNLDY

-138 ESYGGGKAMIDD
+138 ESYGGGKKMIDD
-150 GLFQKFPC
+150 GLFEKFPC

-170 PAGSLR
+170 PSGTLR

-227 VPPLEAALITVGMFK
+227 VPPLEAALVTVGMFK

-254 KMDLTIRAF
+254 KMELTIRAF
-263 STKVRDLLQERICK
+263 SAKIRDLLQERICK
-277 LAKSQAESYGAEAI
+277 LAKSQAESYGAKAI

-301 VNDADSIDFALGV
+301 VNDAESIDFALGV
-314 AKKLVGDE
+314 AKQVVGDK
-322 NIVENAEP
+322 NVVENAEP

-370 IAVGASLWGAL
+370 IAVGATLWGAL
-381 VEEYLKKS
+381 VEKYLAKA

>member
-1 MMNHIREHIN
+1 MKHIREHIE
-11 KTINEM
+11 KTIDEM
-17 VELRH
+17 VAIRH
-22 SIHQSPELGYNE
+22 QIHQNPELGFNE
-34 HHTGD
+34 HKTGD
-39 KIAALLT
+39 KVASLLES
-46 KWGFEVARGIG
+46 WGFDVVRGVG

-63 TLKVGN
+63 TLKVGHG
-69 SKKTIGIRADMD
+69 KKVIGIRADMD
-81 ALPIVEETNLAY
+81 ALPIEEETNLDY
-93 SSKNEGV
+93 SSKNKGV

-138 ESYGGGKAMIDD
+138 ESYGGGKKMIDD
-150 GLFQKFPC
+150 GLFERFPC

-170 PAGSLR
+170 PSGTLR

-254 KMDLTIRAF
+254 KMELTIRAF
-263 STKVRDLLQERICK
+263 SAKVRDLLQERICK
-277 LAKSQAESYGAEAI
+277 LVKSQAESYGAKAI

-301 VNDADSIDFALGV
+301 VNDAGSIDFALGV
-314 AKKLVGDE
+314 AKQVVGDK
-322 NIVENAEP
+322 NVVENAEP

-370 IAVGASLWGAL
+370 IAVGATLWGAL
-381 VEEYLKKS
+381 VEKYLAKA

>member
-1 MMNHIREHIN
+1 MKHIREHIE
-11 KTINEM
+11 KTIDEM
-17 VELRH
+17 VAIRH
-22 SIHQSPELGYNE
+22 QIHENPELGFNE
-34 HHTGD
+34 LKTGD
-39 KIAALLT
+39 KVASLL
-46 KWGFEVARGIG
+46 KSWGFDVVRGVG

-69 SKKTIGIRADMD
+69 GKKVIGIRADMD
-81 ALPIVEETNLAY
+81 ALPIEEETNLDY

-138 ESYGGGKAMIDD
+138 ESYGGGKKMIDD
-150 GLFQKFPC
+150 GLFEKFPC

-170 PAGSLR
+170 PSGTLR

-254 KMDLTIRAF
+254 KMELTIRAF
-263 STKVRDLLQERICK
+263 SAKVRDLLQERICK
-277 LAKSQAESYGAEAI
+277 LVKSQAESYGAKAI

-301 VNDADSIDFALGV
+301 VNDAESIDFALGV
-314 AKKLVGDE
+314 AKQVVGDK
-322 NIVENAEP
+322 NVVENAEP

-370 IAVGASLWGAL
+370 IAVGATLWGAL
-381 VEEYLKKS
+381 VEKYLARA

>member
-1 MMNHIREHIN
+1 MKHIREHID
-11 KTINEM
+11 KTIDEM
-17 VELRH
+17 VAIRH
-22 SIHQSPELGYNE
+22 QIHENPELGFNE
-34 HHTGD
+34 HKTGD
-39 KIAALLT
+39 KVASLLES
-46 KWGFEVARGIG
+46 WGFDVVRGVG

-69 SKKTIGIRADMD
+69 GKKVIGIRADMD
-81 ALPIVEETNLAY
+81 ALPIEEETNLPYA
-93 SSKNEGV
+93 SKNAGV

-115 AARYLAETK
+115 AARYLAETR

-138 ESYGGGKAMIDD
+138 ESLGGGKKMIDD
-150 GLFQKFPC
+150 GLFEKFPC

-170 PAGSLR
+170 PAGTLR

-254 KMDLTIRAF
+254 KMELTIRAF
-263 STKVRDLLQERICK
+263 SPDVRKLLQERICK

-301 VNDADSIDFALGV
+301 VNDAESIDFALDV
-314 AKKLVGDE
+314 AKQIVGDK
-322 NIVENAEP
+322 NVVENAEP

-356 AGLHTPHYN
+356 TGLHTPQYN

-370 IAVGASLWGAL
+370 IAVGATLWGAL
-381 VEEYLKKS
+381 VEKYLAKA

>member
-1 MMNHIREHIN
+1 MKHIREHIE
-11 KTINEM
+11 KTIDEM
-17 VELRH
+17 VAIRH
-22 SIHQSPELGYNE
+22 QIHENPEMGFNE
-34 HHTGD
+34 HKTGD
-39 KIAALLT
+39 KVASLLES
-46 KWGFEVARGIG
+46 WGFDVVRGVG

-69 SKKTIGIRADMD
+69 GKKVIGIRADMD
-81 ALPIVEETNLAY
+81 ALPIEEETNLDY
-93 SSKNEGV
+93 SSKNKGV

-138 ESYGGGKAMIDD
+138 ESYGGGKKMIDD
-150 GLFQKFPC
+150 GLFEKFPC

-170 PAGSLR
+170 PSGTLR

-227 VPPLEAALITVGMFK
+227 VPPLEAALVTVGMFK

-254 KMDLTIRAF
+254 KMELTIRAF
-263 STKVRDLLQERICK
+263 SAKIRDLLQERICK
-277 LAKSQAESYGAEAI
+277 LAKSQAESYGAKAI

-301 VNDADSIDFALGV
+301 VNDAKSIDFALGV
-314 AKKLVGDE
+314 AKQVVGDK
-322 NIVENAEP
+322 NVVENAEP

-370 IAVGASLWGAL
+370 IAVGATLWGAL
-381 VEEYLKKS
+381 VEKYLAKA

>member
-1 MMNHIREHIN
+1 MKHIREHIDR
-11 KTINEM
+11 TIDEM
-17 VELRH
+17 VAIRH
-22 SIHQSPELGYNE
+22 QIHQNPELGFNE
-34 HHTGD
+34 HKTGD
-39 KIAALLT
+39 KVASLLES
-46 KWGFEVARGIG
+46 WGFDVVRGVG

-63 TLKVGN
+63 TLKVGHG
-69 SKKTIGIRADMD
+69 KKVIGIRADMD
-81 ALPIVEETNLAY
+81 ALPIEEETNLDY
-93 SSKNEGV
+93 SSKNKGV

-138 ESYGGGKAMIDD
+138 ESYGGGKKMIDD
-150 GLFQKFPC
+150 GLFERFPC

-170 PAGSLR
+170 PSGTLR

-254 KMDLTIRAF
+254 KMELTIRAF
-263 STKVRDLLQERICK
+263 SAKVRDLLQERICK
-277 LAKSQAESYGAEAI
+277 LVKSQAESYGAKAI

-301 VNDADSIDFALGV
+301 VNDAESIDFALGV
-314 AKKLVGDE
+314 AKQVVGDK
-322 NIVENAEP
+322 NVVENAEP

-356 AGLHTPHYN
+356 TGLHTPHYN

-370 IAVGASLWGAL
+370 IAVGATLWGAL
-381 VEEYLKKS
+381 VEKYLARA

>member
-1 MMNHIREHIN
+1 MKHIREHIE
-11 KTINEM
+11 KTIDEM
-17 VELRH
+17 VAIRH
-22 SIHQSPELGYNE
+22 QIHQNPELGFNE
-34 HHTGD
+34 HKTGD
-39 KIAALLT
+39 KVASLLES
-46 KWGFEVARGIG
+46 WGFDVVRGVG

-63 TLKVGN
+63 TLKVGHG
-69 SKKTIGIRADMD
+69 KKIIGIRADMD
-81 ALPIVEETNLAY
+81 ALPIEEETNLDY

-138 ESYGGGKAMIDD
+138 ESYGGGKKMIDD
-150 GLFQKFPC
+150 GLFERFPC

-170 PAGSLR
+170 PSGTLR

-227 VPPLEAALITVGMFK
+227 VPPLEAALVTVGMFK

-254 KMDLTIRAF
+254 KMELTIRAF
-263 STKVRDLLQERICK
+263 SAKIRDLLQERICK
-277 LAKSQAESYGAEAI
+277 LVKSQAESYGAKAI

-301 VNDADSIDFALGV
+301 VNDAGSIDFALEV
-314 AKKLVGDE
+314 SKQVVGDK
-322 NIVENAEP
+322 NVVENAEP

-370 IAVGASLWGAL
+370 IAVGATLWGAL
-381 VEEYLKKS
+381 VEKYLAKA

>member
-1 MMNHIREHIN
+1 MKHIREHIE
-11 KTINEM
+11 KTIDEM
-17 VELRH
+17 VAIRH
-22 SIHQSPELGYNE
+22 QIHENPELGFNE
-34 HHTGD
+34 LKTGD
-39 KIAALLT
+39 KVASLL
-46 KWGFEVARGIG
+46 KSWGFDVVRGVG

-63 TLKVGN
+63 TLKVGHG
-69 SKKTIGIRADMD
+69 KKIIGIRADMD
-81 ALPIVEETNLAY
+81 ALPIEEETNLDY

-138 ESYGGGKAMIDD
+138 ESYGGGKKMIDD
-150 GLFQKFPC
+150 GLFERFPC

-170 PAGSLR
+170 PSGTLR

-254 KMDLTIRAF
+254 KMELTIRAF
-263 STKVRDLLQERICK
+263 SAKIRDLLQERICK
-277 LAKSQAESYGAEAI
+277 LAKSQAESYGAKAI

-301 VNDADSIDFALGV
+301 VNDAESIDFALGV
-314 AKKLVGDE
+314 AKQVVGDK
-322 NIVENAEP
+322 NVVENAEP

-370 IAVGASLWGAL
+370 IAVGATLWGAL
-381 VEEYLKKS
+381 VEKYLAKA